1 VPGGGPTP
9 PGRGPLSSAG
19 PMARTTAE
27 IAAALDAVIG
37 PDPTDLRSLPM
48 PDPSWAA
55 SVDDPH
61 VPMRVA
67 WSPTLGYAEVDSAVR
82 AVCERA
88 VSMLS
93 DLGAEVIEVDSVFG
107 ADPVQDWLII
117 DNAHLLRSLSDAYGT
132 DLWRQV
138 TPALAAQLERTA
150 STTAVELVRAEDE
163 CHRLNLRLVKLFH
176 DVRLLVTPTVA
187 ALAPKCGE
195 PGLINGVPTW
205 AWVEFTYPFNMTRS
219 PAGTVCAGLSESGLP
234 VGLQLV
240 GPQHG
245 DLVVLRAMAAVEQ
258 ALGVPIPLTTGPAPT
273 RTD

>member
-1 VPGGGPTP
+1 
-9 PGRGPLSSAG
+9 
-19 PMARTTAE
+19 MARTTAD

-61 VPMRVA
+61 VPIRVA
-67 WSPTLGYAEVDSAVR
+67 WSPTLGYAKLDSAVR
-82 AVCERA
+82 AVCEHA
-88 VSMLS
+88 VAVVS
-93 DLGAEVIEVDSVFG
+93 DLGAEIIEVESVFD
-107 ADPVQDWLII
+107 ADPIQAWLKMS
-117 DNAHLLRSLSDAYGT
+117 NAYLLRSLSSAYGT
-132 DLWRQV
+132 ELWKQV
-138 TPALAAQLERTA
+138 TPALAAQLEKA
-150 STTAVELVRAEDE
+150 AATTAVELVRAEDE

-187 ALAPKCGE
+187 ALAPECGR

-219 PAGTVCAGLSESGLP
+219 PAGTVCAGLSEDGLP

-258 ALGVPIPLTTGPAPT
+258 ALGVPIPPNPVPARPTPAP
-273 RTD
+273 